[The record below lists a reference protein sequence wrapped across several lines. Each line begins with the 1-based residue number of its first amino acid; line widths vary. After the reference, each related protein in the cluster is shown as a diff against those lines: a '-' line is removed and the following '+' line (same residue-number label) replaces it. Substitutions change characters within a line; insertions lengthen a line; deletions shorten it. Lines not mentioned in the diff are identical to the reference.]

1 MNKGI
6 RRAAYNLQG
15 NDSGQDVFFKEID
28 KILSLAK
35 DKDVT
40 LRLLGATAIRSRS
53 ETARKMSESRKL
65 TDLDFVA
72 YKKDRKKI
80 EEIFATLGYRPN
92 STFNML
98 HGDERLMFFGSDF
111 KIDVWLEVFRMAH
124 TFNFKDR
131 LAVDNRT
138 LPLSD
143 LLMTKLQ
150 IVELNEKDVR
160 DVVCLLAD
168 HDLSHDDGE
177 RERINVKRIVDECA
191 KNWGVYKTFTLNLNK
206 IKALLP
212 KYETDVTPADSK
224 VVLERID
231 RILSSIEAAP
241 KGVGWKMRAKV
252 GEKRPWYET
261 PDVR

>member
-1 MNKGI
+1 
-6 RRAAYNLQG
+6 LQS
-15 NDSGQDVFFKEID
+15 NDSGQDVFFTEID
-28 KILSLAK
+28 KILSSAK
-35 DKDVT
+35 DDAVT

-53 ETARKMSESRKL
+53 ETAKKMAQSRKL

-72 YKKDRKKI
+72 YKKDRQKI
-80 EEIFATLGYRPN
+80 EGIFAKLGYAPN
-92 STFNML
+92 ATFNMI

-131 LAVDNRT
+131 LAVDDRT

-160 DVVCLLAD
+160 DIICLLID
-168 HDLSHDDGE
+168 HDLSENDQDHE
-177 RERINVKRIVDECA
+177 KINVKRIADECT
-191 KNWGVYKTFTLNLNK
+191 KNWGVYKTFTLNLDK
-206 IKALLP
+206 IKTLLP
-212 KYETDVTPADSK
+212 KYENDVTPAKSK
-224 VVLERID
+224 IVSERVD
-231 RILSSIEAAP
+231 RMRSSIEAAP
-241 KGVGWKMRAKV
+241 KGMGWKMRAKI
-252 GEKRPWYET
+252 GEKQRWYET

>member
-1 MNKGI
+1 
-6 RRAAYNLQG
+6 LPS
-15 NDSGQDVFFKEID
+15 NDSDVFFREID

-35 DKDVT
+35 DEAVT

-53 ETARKMSESRKL
+53 ETAKKMSQSRKL

-80 EEIFATLGYRPN
+80 EGIFARLGYAPN

-131 LAVDNRT
+131 LAVDNVT

-160 DVVCLLAD
+160 DLICLLND
-168 HDLSHDDGE
+168 HDLSQNDENHE
-177 RERINVKRIVDECA
+177 MINVGRLADECS
-191 KNWGVYKTFTLNLNK
+191 KNWGVYKTFTMNFNK
-206 IKALLP
+206 IRTLLP
-212 KYETDVTPADSK
+212 KYEAEAGLVDPK
-224 VVLERID
+224 IVLDRID
-231 RILSSIEAAP
+231 RILSAVEAAP
-241 KGVGWKMRAKV
+241 KSMGWKMRAKV
-252 GEKRPWYET
+252 GDKRPWYET